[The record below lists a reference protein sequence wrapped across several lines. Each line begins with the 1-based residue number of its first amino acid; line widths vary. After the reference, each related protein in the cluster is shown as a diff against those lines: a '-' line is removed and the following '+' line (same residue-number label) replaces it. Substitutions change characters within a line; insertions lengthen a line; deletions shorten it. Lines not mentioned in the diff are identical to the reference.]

1 MGYLILFLLFTLPTA
16 GLIWFIFNLRKFIKA
31 DKSERKSLKLILPL
45 VISFFPAAFAIF
57 LIVFIVGIFT
67 GAIPLM

>member
-16 GLIWFIFNLRKFIKA
+16 GLVWFIFNLRKFIRT
-31 DKSERKSLKLILPL
+31 DKSERKSVKLILPL
-45 VISFFPAAFAIF
+45 VISSFPAAFAIF
-57 LIVFIVGIFT
+57 LIIFVVGIFT